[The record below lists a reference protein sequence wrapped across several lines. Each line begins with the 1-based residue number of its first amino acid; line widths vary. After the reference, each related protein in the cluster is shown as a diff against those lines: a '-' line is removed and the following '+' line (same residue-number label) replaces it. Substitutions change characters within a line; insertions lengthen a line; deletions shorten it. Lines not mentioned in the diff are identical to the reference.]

1 MFQYS
6 DSGSQQVNGNKQTL
20 QILELKSTLCK
31 MENVVEG
38 LTGSIAGTGDIFRK
52 LKEMLHKNT

>member
-1 MFQYS
+1 
-6 DSGSQQVNGNKQTL
+6 
-20 QILELKSTLCK
+20 

-38 LTGSIAGTGDIFRK
+38 LTGSIAGAGDIFRK